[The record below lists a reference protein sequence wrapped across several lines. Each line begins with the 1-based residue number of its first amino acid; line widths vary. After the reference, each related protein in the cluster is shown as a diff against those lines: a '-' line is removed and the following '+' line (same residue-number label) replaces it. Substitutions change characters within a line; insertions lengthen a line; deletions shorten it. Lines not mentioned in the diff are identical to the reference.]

1 MQLKQGNI
9 PEKSGNT
16 EIHLEHYPVEEEI
29 IDLAEFL
36 KTFGDPTR
44 LKILFLL
51 LHGEQSVQNIS
62 ASLSVKQ
69 TAISHQLQLLRHL
82 RLVRYRKAGRNVYYS
97 LNDAHISQI
106 LTLGIEHIQE
116 GNS

>member
-1 MQLKQGNI
+1 MQEKKDDIPGNGRI
-9 PEKSGNT
+9 V
-16 EIHLEHYPVEEEI
+16 EIHEENYPVEEEI